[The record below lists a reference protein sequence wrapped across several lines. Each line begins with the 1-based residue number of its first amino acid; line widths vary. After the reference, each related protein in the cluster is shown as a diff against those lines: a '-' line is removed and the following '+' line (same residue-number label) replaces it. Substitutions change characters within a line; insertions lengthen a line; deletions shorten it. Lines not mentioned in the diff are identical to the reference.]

1 MKIELTELELLH
13 ILAMLDAN
21 KIEENK
27 AHAKFIRS
35 LETGLIDKLPRL
47 PERSELTKKLA
58 DLDTLTVYEKFLEAA
73 KELNLVAI
81 E

>member
-13 ILAMLDAN
+13 ILAMLNAN

-35 LETGLIDKLPRL
+35 LETGSIDKLPRL

-58 DLDTLTVYEKFLEAA
+58 DLDTLTVYEKFLEVA
-73 KELNLVAI
+73 KELKLVTI

>member
-58 DLDTLTVYEKFLEAA
+58 DLDTLAVYEKFLETAE
-73 KELNLVAI
+73 ELKLVTI